1 MADQDGVLTLA
12 VTDVYQQ
19 NIKEN
24 VTVLLKN
31 QALQDNRFYHDQDPS
46 SGALQ
51 FGGLYRIPQGL
62 YLVEVDA
69 PSYQPV
75 SQYVSIPAS
84 GACGLNVCLPVN
96 PARVTSMSRPEP
108 QTLLQDLHDFLDAA
122 QMPSFGG
129 AKGIDLYNALPDIPC
144 AGLFNL
150 VTKARNTL
158 LSSGR
163 SALSYLGPMVE
174 LYGDRLFAEVTP
186 ELPAECARSEAAG
199 ILHSVP
205 DALHQPRPGFQHAG
219 SYKTFDHYGNL
230 QLTFS
235 STPDAK
241 RWMVDMDIDDA
252 QGLEHIFQVVH
263 NAVTGEP
270 THPYNIHEILVSFQK
285 LDPGYSLSVGETFQ
299 AKAATAGN

>member
-19 NIKEN
+19 NIKEK

-31 QALQDNRFYHDQDPS
+31 QALQDNRFFHDQDVS
-46 SGALQ
+46 QNALQ
-51 FGGLYRIPQGL
+51 LGGLFRAPRGL

-75 SQYVSIPAS
+75 AQFVTIPA
-84 GACGLNVCLPVN
+84 GGGIGLNVCLPVN
-96 PARVTSMSRPEP
+96 PSRVTSMTRPDAGD
-108 QTLLQDLHDFLDAA
+108 LLPDLKQFLDNADMA
-122 QMPSFGG
+122 SFDHIKG
-129 AKGIDLYNALPDIPC
+129 AKLYQALPEIPC
-144 AGLFNL
+144 AGLLNL
-150 VTKARNTL
+150 VDKARNTL

-174 LYGDRLFAEVTP
+174 LFGDRLFAVVSP

-199 ILHSVP
+199 ILHSVS
-205 DALHQPRPGFQHAG
+205 DSLHNPQPGFQRAG
-219 SYKTFDHYGNL
+219 SYKTFDRYGNL
-230 QLTFS
+230 QLTFANNP
-235 STPDAK
+235 TTGQ
-241 RWMVDMDIDDA
+241 WMVDMDIDDA

-270 THPYNIHEILVSFQK
+270 THPYNIHEILVKFQT
-285 LDPGYSLSVGETFQ
+285 LDPGYTLNVGETSQ
-299 AKAATAGN
+299 AQAAGAGV